1 MQCSSC
7 KRLFI
12 TPKDFI
18 RHARQPQLASTG
30 ELYLNCS
37 CGFPLVLEPD
47 TFGWYKPELFMSAEA
62 ACYFEQI
69 KLSCNIPRLNIVAIQ
84 LKQALANEKV
94 SSTEVARIAKS
105 DAFIAAEILKQAN
118 AARNESASEVT
129 TIEQAIS
136 LLGREKLALLC
147 VAASFAELEIGSQ
160 VFSLNS
166 YYYDSILNG
175 LIADELARRF
185 GLREHAS
192 RAHACAAY
200 CNIGKVLAASTHGE
214 ALDKVQSLIAEKANG
229 LDWRQA
235 EIQQGEM
242 DHTYLGEIAAV
253 FWGLDA
259 QIINVA
265 RYHHTTPDEGY
276 LIDLPSTHLAVFA
289 NQLSHIVSS
298 RPHMLN
304 KPIIMNAS
312 RIFELSPA
320 ELHEL
325 CRSIQGL
332 GTLAKSRA
340 EAM

>member
-12 TPKDFI
+12 TPKDYI
-18 RHARQPQLASTG
+18 RHARQPQLATSG
-30 ELYLNCS
+30 QLYLNCS
-37 CGFPLVLEPD
+37 CGLPLVLEPG
-47 TFGWYKPELFMSAEA
+47 TFGWYKPQLFMSAEA
-62 ACYFEQI
+62 ASYFDEC
-69 KLSCNIPRLNIVAIQ
+69 KLDSSLPRLNLAAIQ

-94 SSTEVARIAKS
+94 SAAEVARVAKS

-118 AARNESASEVT
+118 AARGESALEVT

-136 LLGREKLALLC
+136 LLGREKLAVLC
-147 VAASFAELEIGSQ
+147 VAASFAELEIKSQ
-160 VFSLNS
+160 VFTIKT
-166 YYYDSILNG
+166 YFYDSILNG

-192 RAHACAAY
+192 LAHACAAY
-200 CNIGKVLAASTHGE
+200 CNIGKVLAAATHSE
-214 ALDKVQSLIAEKANG
+214 AVDKVQTITADKANG
-229 LDWRQA
+229 LDWRRA
-235 EIQQGEM
+235 ELQVGEL

-259 QIINVA
+259 QVINIA
-265 RYHHTTPDEGY
+265 RYHHTTPEEGY
-276 LIDLPSTHLAVFA
+276 LIDLPSTHLALFA

-298 RPHMLN
+298 RSHMLN
-304 KPIIMNAS
+304 KPIVVSATK
-312 RIFELSPA
+312 IFGLSQS

-332 GTLAKSRA
+332 GPLARSRV

>member
-1 MQCSSC
+1 
-7 KRLFI
+7 
-12 TPKDFI
+12 
-18 RHARQPQLASTG
+18 
-30 ELYLNCS
+30 
-37 CGFPLVLEPD
+37 VLEPD

-62 ACYFEQI
+62 AGYFEQI
-69 KLSCNIPRLNIVAIQ
+69 KLYCNLPRLNIVAIQ

-94 SSTEVARIAKS
+94 SATEVARIAKS

-118 AARNESASEVT
+118 AARNESALEVT
-129 TIEQAIS
+129 TIDQAIS
-136 LLGREKLALLC
+136 LLGREKLAVLC

-160 VFSLNS
+160 VFSLKT

-200 CNIGKVLAASTHGE
+200 CNIGKMLAAATHSE
-214 ALDKVQSLIAEKANG
+214 ALDKVLSITADKANG

-235 EIQQGEM
+235 EIQVGDL

-259 QIINVA
+259 QIINIA
-265 RYHHTTPDEGY
+265 RYHHTTPEEGY

-298 RPHMLN
+298 RSHMLN
-304 KPIIMNAS
+304 KPIIVSATK
-312 RIFELSPA
+312 IFGLSQA
-320 ELHEL
+320 DLHEL
-325 CRSIQGL
+325 CRNIQGL
-332 GTLAKSRA
+332 GTLAMSRA